1 MNKSNIKNIYF
12 INPQLQDITAVKEGH
27 FIRVKL
33 SEITPGVR
41 TVDALK
47 RLAEEIHGVK
57 STNIIDYTLI

>member
-1 MNKSNIKNIYF
+1 MNKSNIQNNYF
-12 INPQLQDITAVKEGH
+12 INPQLQDITAVKEVH

-33 SEITPGVR
+33 SEITPSVR

-57 STNIIDYTLI
+57 ID

>member
-1 MNKSNIKNIYF
+1 MNKSNIQNNYF
-12 INPQLQDITAVKEGH
+12 INPQLQDITAAKEVH

-33 SEITPGVR
+33 SEITPSVR

-57 STNIIDYTLI
+57 ID

>member
-1 MNKSNIKNIYF
+1 MNKSYIKNNHF

-47 RLAEEIHGVK
+47 CLAEEIHGVK
-57 STNIIDYTLI
+57 ID

>member
-1 MNKSNIKNIYF
+1 MNKSNIQNNYF
-12 INPQLQDITAVKEGH
+12 INPQLRDITAVKEGH

-47 RLAEEIHGVK
+47 RLAEEIHGIKV
-57 STNIIDYTLI
+57 D

>member
-1 MNKSNIKNIYF
+1 MVILFATMMISNKKLKRSKA
-12 INPQLQDITAVKEGH
+12 NPQLQDITAVKEGH

-47 RLAEEIHGVK
+47 RLAEEIHIKV
-57 STNIIDYTLI
+57 D

>member
-1 MNKSNIKNIYF
+1 MNKSNIQNNYF

-57 STNIIDYTLI
+57 STNIADNTLI

>member
-1 MNKSNIKNIYF
+1 MNKSTIKNNYF
-12 INPQLQDITAVKEGH
+12 INPQLRDITAVKEGH

-47 RLAEEIHGVK
+47 CLAEEIYGVK
-57 STNIIDYTLI
+57 ID

>member
-1 MNKSNIKNIYF
+1 MNKSTIKNNYF
-12 INPQLQDITAVKEGH
+12 INPQHQDITAVKEGH

-57 STNIIDYTLI
+57 ID

>member
-1 MNKSNIKNIYF
+1 MNKSNIKNNYF
-12 INPQLQDITAVKEGH
+12 INPQLRDITAVKEGH

-57 STNIIDYTLI
+57 ID

>member
-1 MNKSNIKNIYF
+1 MNKSNIQNNYF
-12 INPQLQDITAVKEGH
+12 INPQLQNITAVKECH

-47 RLAEEIHGVK
+47 CLAEEIHGVK
-57 STNIIDYTLI
+57 ID

>member
-1 MNKSNIKNIYF
+1 QKIEKIKA
-12 INPQLQDITAVKEGH
+12 NPQLQDITAVKEGH
-27 FIRVKL
+27 FMRVKL

-57 STNIIDYTLI
+57 ID

>member
-1 MNKSNIKNIYF
+1 MNKFNIQNNYF

-47 RLAEEIHGVK
+47 RLA
-57 STNIIDYTLI
+57 

>member
-1 MNKSNIKNIYF
+1 MNKSTIKNNYF
-12 INPQLQDITAVKEGH
+12 INPQLQYITAVKEGH

-47 RLAEEIHGVK
+47 CLAEEIHGVK
-57 STNIIDYTLI
+57 ID

>member
-1 MNKSNIKNIYF
+1 MVTLSVMMTISNKKIAKLKS
-12 INPQLQDITAVKEGH
+12 NPQLQDITAIKENH

-47 RLAEEIHGVK
+47 RLAQEIHGI
-57 STNIIDYTLI
+57 TIQ

>member
-1 MNKSNIKNIYF
+1 MNKSYIKNNYF
-12 INPQLQDITAVKEGH
+12 INPQLRDITAVKEGH

-57 STNIIDYTLI
+57 ID

>member
-1 MNKSNIKNIYF
+1 MNKSNIQNNYF
-12 INPQLQDITAVKEGH
+12 IIFNQLQDITAVKEGH

-57 STNIIDYTLI
+57 ID